1 MELILGTTIFV
12 FAFTWSWYWLNER
25 L

>member
-1 MELILGTTIFV
+1 MELVLGTTIFI
-12 FAFTWSWYWLNER
+12 FGFTWFWYWLNER